1 MKKNAFYSGNRAGRF
16 IALLLALG
24 LVAGFLSPLQAQ
36 EEEKGQSKEKSEQHV
51 MQMIQQYEKRGFS
64 RIGPLQVTRLPADGV
79 VGFYRHDTVRYDQ
92 IQVVNERGDE
102 ADLDKYDRVYLLQ
115 NDEQVIL
122 IRLNKE
128 DRSNA

>member
-1 MKKNAFYSGNRAGRF
+1 MKKNVFFSGHRTSRC
-16 IALLLALG
+16 IALLLALW
-24 LVAGFLSPLQAQ
+24 LVAVFLSPLQAQ
-36 EEEKGQSKEKSEQHV
+36 EEEGQSKEKPEQQV
-51 MQMIQQYEKRGFS
+51 MQMIQQFEKRGFS